1 MKKLLKMVLLIL
13 FIIIIFLKLS
23 NIHDKKPNHYW
34 TSRLSTKYYK
44 LK

>member
-1 MKKLLKMVLLIL
+1 MKKFLKIVLFIL
-13 FIIIIFLKLS
+13 FMIVIFLKLS

-34 TSRLSTKYYK
+34 KSRLSTKYYK

>member
-1 MKKLLKMVLLIL
+1 MKKFLKIVLFIL
-13 FIIIIFLKLS
+13 FMIVIFLKLS
-23 NIHDKKPNHYW
+23 NIHSKKPNYYW